1 MAATGVAGQESQDLS
16 DQPSAV
22 HAGAA
27 IGAALLACIIIGA
40 VIAGIVALVMLTT
53 GAAVIARKT
62 MHKIDEKHAF
72 EGEVVTTVG
81 VPMGDVFEP
90 DAEWIE
96 NRMSSLEA
104 QEQEQFDAMRENP
117 MARRARPLSRKIA
130 DVFSRLSAGFAR
142 PPLTANS
149 SLPTVAEASSG
160 PAGIEMA
167 EVKSQT
173 NVVVI
178 GTTAP
183 SAPST
188 GAIDALFAED
198 HGALDLGLVEDGAD
212 APAPSAPSTGAIDA
226 LVQEDHGALD
236 LGLVEDGADDSV
248 VIDHGVAADVVE
260 TVSAL
265 DLGLENDEY
274 NHY

>member
-1 MAATGVAGQESQDLS
+1 MLSFAPPVLPLTPESVGIVPSRPLSRTTLHLAATGVAGQESQDLS

-212 APAPSAPSTGAIDA
+212 
-226 LVQEDHGALD
+226 
-236 LGLVEDGADDSV
+236 DSV